1 MALSSAVH
9 FFYQDK
15 ICIKALNK

>member
-1 MALSSAVH
+1 VH